1 MEKLNFNEIIINQP
15 EEDKNNL
22 LLLNILNKYF
32 ERLDKLFFNEKK
44 ENHLMKSMTN
54 PLKFLEQLIKDYYA
68 YIFSNPEQNFDAY
81 VLMLLE
87 VVFEHSIINKK
98 PPKED
103 IIEKIFKEF
112 GKKHNYESNKFLAET
127 IIIYFN
133 NSGYRKIF
141 EIINNYLGSIIFN
154 TNKIFFDYYDLEL
167 SVKDLLEEN
176 NINNIEE
183 EISNFLENYSNDL
196 NIDKEINNSYKLIN
210 YLKNQTNDEKKL
222 EEIIPQKENFSIV
235 KCNDIKYIKEDVKEI
250 HEEMSIDEKI
260 KLLIEDNI
268 KNKKTIIKLEE
279 QNKNLMNII
288 NEFKIDINSKMKE
301 INEKIDINSK
311 KISQIEEKINSI
323 TPGLDSQNQKMK
335 KNKKHN
341 K

>member
-1 MEKLNFNEIIINQP
+1 M
-15 EEDKNNL
+15 
-22 LLLNILNKYF
+22 
-32 ERLDKLFFNEKK
+32 
-44 ENHLMKSMTN
+44 
-54 PLKFLEQLIKDYYA
+54 PL
-68 YIFSNPEQNFDAY
+68 
-81 VLMLLE
+81 
-87 VVFEHSIINKK
+87 
-98 PPKED
+98 
-103 IIEKIFKEF
+103 
-112 GKKHNYESNKFLAET
+112 T
-127 IIIYFN
+127 
-133 NSGYRKIF
+133 
-141 EIINNYLGSIIFN
+141 
-154 TNKIFFDYYDLEL
+154 
-167 SVKDLLEEN
+167 
-176 NINNIEE
+176 
-183 EISNFLENYSNDL
+183 
-196 NIDKEINNSYKLIN
+196 INNSYKLIN
-210 YLKNQTNDEKKL
+210 YLKNQTNDEKKG